1 MPCAIVTDAIPAAAR
16 RTGGHPAKRTFQAI
30 RIEVNGEL
38 EALPEALD
46 KAIDALVPGGRMAVL
61 SYHSGED
68 RIAKD
73 RIRQAETGGCE
84 CPPELPC
91 VCGAVKTVRVVRG
104 VPKRPNAEEQASN
117 RRASSARL
125 RVAEKLEVG

>member
-1 MPCAIVTDAIPAAAR
+1 
-16 RTGGHPAKRTFQAI
+16 
-30 RIEVNGEL
+30 
-38 EALPEALD
+38 
-46 KAIDALVPGGRMAVL
+46 MAVL